1 MTITKDHAGGLL
13 FLCFSL
19 LYGYYTREIAL
30 FPGDEFEPFTA
41 RSMPTV
47 LAGLGIVLSFLQLIT
62 VKRQPQSGQNPW
74 AGIQYTQ
81 AVQLLVLMLVF
92 SLALPWVGFL
102 IATIG
107 FLIAGYRILGERRP
121 RILLIASV
129 PFALGFW
136 VLLTQ
141 LLDIYLAPGW
151 LAEQFMGG
159 V

>member
-13 FLCFSL
+13 FLCFSM

-30 FPGDEFEPFTA
+30 FPGDEFEPFNA

-62 VKRQPQSGQNPW
+62 VKRQLQSGQSR

-81 AVQLLVLMLVF
+81 AVQLLILMLVF
-92 SLALPWVGFL
+92 SFALPWAGFL

-107 FLIAGYRILGERRP
+107 FLLAGYRILGERRP
-121 RILLIASV
+121 RILLVASV
-129 PFALGFW
+129 PFAVGFW

-141 LLDIYLAPGW
+141 VLDIYLAPGW
-151 LAEQFMGG
+151 LAEQLWLNN
-159 V
+159 